1 MPKRARAANQFL
13 SVTLRRID
21 LDRGGRPVL
30 RDVSWTIKPG
40 QRWLLIG
47 GNGAGKTQ
55 LLKLIAGNVWPMPTD
70 RELRRYRWKGETF
83 DQPAGILEEIA
94 YVGAERQDR
103 YEHYEW
109 NFLARDV
116 VGTGVTRSDIPVRDL
131 THTEEKQVAAQFKR
145 LDIEELAERR
155 FLTLSYGER
164 RLVLIARALASRPKL
179 LLLDE
184 VANGLDVRNHSR
196 LMHWLSG
203 TSASELPWVFAT
215 HRAPDVPDSMTHLL
229 ELQQGRVQ
237 GSGALRASTARERLR
252 QDSSEFLAA
261 GRPTGNRSKLR
272 RRRGARRRVLVS
284 LRNAHVHVDD
294 AHLLHGIDM
303 EVAAGDCWVVH
314 GANGSGKTTLLRTI
328 YGDHGVAA
336 GGSICRAG
344 IAPGVPLEKF
354 KLRTAYVAP
363 HLQTWQAPKMP
374 VMEVVASGR
383 YASIGLNDAMSLA
396 DRRHAERALRRF
408 GLLAMKHR
416 TMAEMS
422 YGQARRVLFARAWS
436 REPKLALL
444 DEPFAGLDRATRAD
458 LARRLNVWL
467 AEGGSCIIATHHREE
482 WPAHTTHLL
491 EMSDGYGVASAIGDP
506 R

>member
-1 MPKRARAANQFL
+1 
-13 SVTLRRID
+13 LRGVEWSIE
-21 LDRGGRPVL
+21 
-30 RDVSWTIKPG
+30 PG

-55 LLKLIAGNVWPMPTD
+55 LLKLISGAVWPTPTD

-83 DQPAGILEEIA
+83 DQPAGVLDEIA

-116 VGTGVTRSDIPVRDL
+116 VATGGTRTDIPVRDL
-131 THTEEKQVAAQFKR
+131 TATEVKQVTALFR
-145 LDIEELAERR
+145 SLDITELADRR

-184 VANGLDVRNHSR
+184 VANGLDARNHAR
-196 LMHWLSG
+196 LMHWLAG
-203 TSASELPWVFAT
+203 TGASDLPWIFAT
-215 HRAPDVPDSMTHLL
+215 HRAPDVPDSMTHLI
-229 ELQQGRVQ
+229 ELQRGRVQ
-237 GSGALRASTARERLR
+237 RRGRMRAAAARELLR
-252 QDSSEFLAA
+252 QDSSEFLAP
-261 GRPTGNRSKLR
+261 GRAN
-272 RRRGARRRVLVS
+272 ARRRAPAKRRLLVS

-294 AHLLHGIDM
+294 AHILHGIDM
-303 EVAAGDCWVVH
+303 EVRAGDCWVVH
-314 GANGSGKTTLLRTI
+314 GANGSGKSTLLRTI

-336 GGSICRAG
+336 GGSIQRAG
-344 IAPGVPLEKF
+344 VVPGVPLEKF

-363 HLQTWQAPKMP
+363 HLQTWHAPKMP

-383 YASIGLNDAMSLA
+383 YASIGLNEAISA
-396 DRRHAERALRRF
+396 GDRRHAERALRRF
-408 GLLAMKHR
+408 GLLALRNR

-422 YGQARRVLFARAWS
+422 YGQARRVLFARAWA
-436 REPKLALL
+436 REPRLALL

-458 LARRLNVWL
+458 LARRLNAWL

-482 WPAHTTHLL
+482 WPAHTTHVL
-491 EMSDGYGVASAIGDP
+491 EMSEGYGVAQTFGDS

>member
-1 MPKRARAANQFL
+1 MPKSARAANSFL

-21 LDRGGRPVL
+21 LDRGGRAVL
-30 RDVSWTIKPG
+30 RDVAWNIRPG
-40 QRWLLIG
+40 QRWLLVG

-55 LLKLIAGNVWPMPTD
+55 LLKLVSGAVWPTPTG
-70 RELRRYRWKGETF
+70 RELRRYRWKNEDY

-109 NFLARDV
+109 NFLAREV
-116 VGTGVTRSDIPVRDL
+116 VATGVTRSDIPVRDL
-131 THTEEKQVAAQFKR
+131 TRAEANQVASLLRK
-145 LDIEELAERR
+145 LDIAELADRR

-184 VANGLDVRNHSR
+184 VANGLDTRNHAR
-196 LMHWLSG
+196 LMHWLAG
-203 TSASELPWVFAT
+203 TGDSDLPWVFAT

-229 ELQQGRVQ
+229 ELEKGHVRR
-237 GSGALRASTARERLR
+237 SGAMRAARARELLR
-252 QDSSEFLAA
+252 QDSREFLSPQA
-261 GRPTGNRSKLR
+261 R
-272 RRRGARRRVLVS
+272 RKAPRGRRRVLVA
-284 LRNAHVHVDD
+284 LRDANVHVDD
-294 AHLLHGIDM
+294 AHILHGINL

-314 GANGSGKTTLLRTI
+314 GANGSGKSTLLRTI

-336 GGSICRAG
+336 GGSIVRAG
-344 IAPGVPLEKF
+344 IVPGVALEKF

-363 HLQTWQAPKMP
+363 HLQTWHAPNMP

-383 YASIGLNDAMSLA
+383 YASIGLNDPLTLA

-408 GLLAMKHR
+408 GMLAMKNR

-422 YGQARRVLFARAWS
+422 YGQARRVLFARAWA
-436 REPKLALL
+436 REPQLALL

-458 LARRLNVWL
+458 LARRLNAWL
-467 AEGGSCIIATHHREE
+467 AEGGSCVIATHHREE
-482 WPAHTTHLL
+482 WPAHTTHVL
-491 EMSDGYGVASAIGDP
+491 EMVDGHARETDFGGA

>member
-1 MPKRARAANQFL
+1 MPSARSANPYL

-21 LDRGGRPVL
+21 LDRNERAVL
-30 RDVSWTIKPG
+30 RGVEWSIRPG

-55 LLKLIAGNVWPMPTD
+55 LLKLVSGAVWPSPTG
-70 RELRRYRWKGETF
+70 RELRRYHWKGEHF
-83 DQPAGILEEIA
+83 DSPAGVLEEIA

-109 NFLARDV
+109 NFRAQEV
-116 VGTGVTRSDIPVRDL
+116 VATGITRTDIPVREL
-131 THTEEKQVAAQFKR
+131 AAAENRKVASLFKQ
-145 LDIEELAERR
+145 LDIEELADRR

-164 RLVLIARALASRPKL
+164 RLVLIARAMASAPKL

-184 VANGLDVRNHSR
+184 VANGLDARNHGRFMQWLAGTAKSR
-196 LMHWLSG
+196 M
-203 TSASELPWVFAT
+203 PWVFAT
-215 HRAPDVPDSMTHLL
+215 HRNPDVPDSMTHLL
-229 ELQQGRVQ
+229 RLEKGRVRQ
-237 GSGALRASTARERLR
+237 SGRVSPARAREMLR
-252 QDSSEFLAA
+252 QDSREFLAPKA
-261 GRPTGNRSKLR
+261 R
-272 RRRGARRRVLVS
+272 RRPSLRKRRVLVS

-294 AHLLHGIDM
+294 AHVLHGIDM
-303 EVAAGDCWVVH
+303 EVARHDCWVVH
-314 GANGSGKTTLLRTI
+314 GANGSGKSTLLRTV

-336 GGSICRAG
+336 GGSITRAG
-344 IAPGVPLEKF
+344 IVPGVALEKF

-363 HLQTWQAPKMP
+363 HLQTWQQPKMP

-383 YASIGLNDAMSLA
+383 YASIGLNEALTAS

-408 GLLAMKHR
+408 GLLAMRNR
-416 TMAEMS
+416 TMAELS
-422 YGQARRVLFARAWS
+422 YGQARRVLFARAWA
-436 REPKLALL
+436 REPELALL

-482 WPAHTTHLL
+482 WPAHTTHVMELAAGRAVRSGHVG
-491 EMSDGYGVASAIGDP
+491 ES
-506 R
+506 

>member
-1 MPKRARAANQFL
+1 MPTRARAAKPVL
-13 SVTLRRID
+13 SVTLRRIA
-21 LDRGGRPVL
+21 LDRGGRAVL
-30 RDVSWTIKPG
+30 RGVDWTIKPG

-55 LLKLIAGNVWPMPTD
+55 LLKLIAGAVWPTPTD

-83 DQPAGILEEIA
+83 DQPAGVLEEIA

-109 NFLARDV
+109 NFRAREV
-116 VGTGVTRSDIPVRDL
+116 VSTGITRSDIPMRAPSPAEAGRVSSLLR
-131 THTEEKQVAAQFKR
+131 K
-145 LDIEELAERR
+145 LDIDDLAERR

-184 VANGLDVRNHSR
+184 VANGLDARNHAR
-196 LMHWLSG
+196 LLHWLAG
-203 TSASELPWVFAT
+203 TGKSAMPWIFAT
-215 HRAPDVPDSMTHLL
+215 HRAPDVPDSVTHLL
-229 ELQQGRVQ
+229 QLEQGRVRK
-237 GSGALRASTARERLR
+237 SGALRADQARALLR
-252 QDSSEFLAA
+252 QDSREFLAKS
-261 GRPTGNRSKLR
+261 GPR
-272 RRRGARRRVLVS
+272 RAPRRRRVLVS

-294 AHLLHGIDM
+294 AHILHGIDM
-303 EVAAGDCWVVH
+303 DVAAGDCWVVH
-314 GANGSGKTTLLRTI
+314 GANGSGKSTLLRTL
-328 YGDHGVAA
+328 YGDHGVAS
-336 GGSICRAG
+336 GGSITRAG
-344 IAPGVPLEKF
+344 IVPGVPLEKF

-383 YASIGLNDAMSLA
+383 HASIGLNDPMTVD
-396 DRRHAERALRRF
+396 DRRHAEKALRRF
-408 GLLAMKHR
+408 GLLALKNR

-422 YGQARRVLFARAWS
+422 YGQARRVLFARAWA
-436 REPKLALL
+436 REPRLALL

-458 LARRLNVWL
+458 LARRLNAWL
-467 AEGGSCIIATHHREE
+467 AEGGSCVIATHHREE
-482 WPAHTTHLL
+482 WPAHTTHVL
-491 EMSDGYGVASAIGDP
+491 EMTDGRGVAAEIGDL